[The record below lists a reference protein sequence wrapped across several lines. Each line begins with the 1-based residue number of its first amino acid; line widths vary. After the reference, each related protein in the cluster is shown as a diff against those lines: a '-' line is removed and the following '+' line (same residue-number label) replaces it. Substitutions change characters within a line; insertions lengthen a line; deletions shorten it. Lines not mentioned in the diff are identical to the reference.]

1 MNLLTIPVR
10 CLRTRWLR
18 TLTLFAVFTLGVS
31 SIVALHEVSKVVGDS
46 FERKLTSFGANI
58 LVAPHRETLNVSYGG
73 FSLGDVLLDTG
84 RMPLTGTLERIGSI
98 PLKAN
103 LAAVAP
109 KLLATGRATPLVGG
123 WAPPAPATDAHAA
136 MGHTN
141 MAQAADGH
149 ASPEEPRPASPP
161 DSHPNT
167 PHPARPG
174 SQPEAQHGSGH
185 PRTGIR
191 DAAPM
196 DAKTHAQ
203 GTQPLAYAP
212 EESPYEAPVPIAVVG
227 VDWVQERALKG
238 FWNVFG
244 RFPHGPGEVVLGH
257 AAAMRLGI
265 GPGGTIRLGDRE
277 LPVTGVLDATGSDDD
292 GVAFTDIA
300 TVQQATARHDQ
311 ASFIEVAAL
320 CSGCPIDD
328 IVAQLAQA
336 APGLDIRALR
346 HVVEQR
352 MYSVRFAQDLALTV
366 SVVILLTA
374 CSMVV
379 MSMLSSVNERKR
391 EIGILRSVG
400 FSRAH
405 VFAVFTVE
413 ALMVG
418 VASGAVGYA
427 SGHVL
432 AGRIIDALH
441 LGDGAAPPFDPVWLV
456 LTTAGIALLSTLAAA
471 FPAWKA
477 SRVEPAEALVAL

>member
-10 CLRTRWLR
+10 CLRARWLR

-31 SIVALHEVSKVVGDS
+31 SIVALHDVSKVVGDS

-58 LVAPHRETLNVSYGG
+58 LVSPHRETLNVSYGG

-109 KLLATGRATPLVGG
+109 KLLATGHATPSPGG
-123 WAPPAPATDAHAA
+123 WTPPAPATSTHAE
-136 MGHTN
+136 MGHTS
-141 MAQAADGH
+141 MARPADGH
-149 ASPEEPRPASPP
+149 ASSEATGSAAQSDSQAASHDSGDPATGTR
-161 DSHPNT
+161 NEAT
-167 PHPARPG
+167 LGARPRAQG
-174 SQPEAQHGSGH
+174 SQPPAAALQGS
-185 PRTGIR
+185 P
-191 DAAPM
+191 
-196 DAKTHAQ
+196 Q
-203 GTQPLAYAP
+203 GG
-212 EESPYEAPVPIAVVG
+212 PVPIAVVG
-227 VDWVQERALKG
+227 VDWAQEHALKG
-238 FWNVFG
+238 FWNVIG

-257 AAAMRLGI
+257 AAALRLGI
-265 GPGGTIRLGDRE
+265 GPGGTLRLGDRE

-400 FSRAH
+400 FSCSR
-405 VFAVFTVE
+405 VFAVFAVE

-418 VASGAVGYA
+418 VASGGVGYA